1 MSTIRIR
8 KAIPDDREAIGRLW
22 LELMRDHREWD
33 PRFLY
38 MKPDA
43 LDIWLQHLDECMA
56 DENQF
61 VLVAEGDGELIG
73 LAMGRP
79 GEDPP
84 VFSTPPHGFVT
95 TFVVASKSR
104 RSGVGKLLFGELAKE
119 FNERGIHDLRLSV
132 AATNP
137 ASNAFW
143 RRMGF
148 EAYSC
153 NMRRGTKP

>member
-1 MSTIRIR
+1 MSVIRIR
-8 KAIPDDREAIGRLW
+8 KAEPDDREAIGHLW
-22 LELMRDHREWD
+22 LELMRDHRDWD

-38 MKPDA
+38 IKPDA
-43 LDIWLQHLDECMA
+43 LDIWLQHLDECIA

-61 VLVAEGDGELIG
+61 VLVAEEDSKLIG

-95 TFVVASKSR
+95 NFVIASKSR
-104 RSGVGKLLFGELAKE
+104 RRGVGKLLFEALVKE
-119 FNERGIHDLRLSV
+119 FHKRGLADIRLS
-132 AATNP
+132 AAPANP
-137 ASNAFW
+137 ASNEFW

-153 NMRRGTKP
+153 NMRMGTKP